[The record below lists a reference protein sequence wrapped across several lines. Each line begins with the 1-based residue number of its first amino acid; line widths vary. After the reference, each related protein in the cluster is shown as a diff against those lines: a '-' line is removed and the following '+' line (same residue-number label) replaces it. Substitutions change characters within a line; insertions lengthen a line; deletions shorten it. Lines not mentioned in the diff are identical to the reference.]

1 MRKWMPLLAVC
12 LGTFML
18 LIDVT
23 IVSVALPRMADS
35 LDASF
40 SALQW
45 VVDVYVLV
53 LASLLMA
60 LGSLS
65 DLTGTRR
72 VYLTGLTVF
81 ALASLACGLAGTSEM
96 LIAARGVQ
104 GVGAAAMFATNTAL
118 LADHYEGRD
127 RGVAFG
133 MWGAVNGAA
142 AAAGPIVGGLLTEH
156 LDWRWIFLVNLPVAV
171 VALVIGARH
180 LGGSAT
186 RADRRVDL
194 PGTIGF
200 TLVAT
205 LLVFGLIRAGE
216 EGWGANGT
224 LALFGGSAL
233 ALVLFVLVERRR
245 RDPMLDL
252 GLLRTPSF
260 ATLMAGAVVFS
271 AAAFANLVFVSVWAQ
286 SVLGFGPVKAG
297 LILMPFSGM
306 SFVAAGLA
314 GRFLASVPPQYPIG
328 GGLVLIGAGSFL
340 EMFVTGTSGWTAL
353 LAGFLVAGM
362 GVGVASPILASA
374 ALAAAPADR
383 AGMAGGA
390 ANTFRQLGFALGI
403 PAVGTILSGVVATE
417 LTGSALFGDSGASAD
432 LVTGGQ
438 SAAVLAGVPEQS
450 RAAARR
456 VVEDAYAAGL
466 DRVFL
471 VGGLVAVVAGVLV
484 LLMVRGSA
492 VQPDSGHR
500 PGPAVEAAPERRIRV
515 SIQKEW
521 A

>member
-1 MRKWMPLLAVC
+1 MRKWMPLVAVC

-23 IVSVALPRMADS
+23 IVSVALPQMTDS

-45 VVDVYVLV
+45 VVDIYVLV
-53 LASLLMA
+53 LAALLMA

-65 DLTGTRR
+65 DLAGARR
-72 VYLTGLTVF
+72 VYLAGLAVF
-81 ALASLACGLAGTSEM
+81 ALSSLACGLAGSSEV

-104 GVGAAAMFATNTAL
+104 GLGAAAMFATNTAL
-118 LADHYEGRD
+118 LASHYQGRD

-142 AAAGPIVGGLLTEH
+142 AAAGPILGGLLTEH
-156 LDWRWIFLVNLPVAV
+156 LDWRWIFLVNLPVAAI
-171 VALVIGARH
+171 ALYIGGRH
-180 LGGSAT
+180 LAASAT
-186 RADRRVDL
+186 RADRSIDL

-205 LLVFGLIRAGE
+205 LLIFGLLHAGE
-216 EGWGANGT
+216 DGWGDGTT

-233 ALVLFVLVERRR
+233 ALVLFILVERGR

-252 GLLRTPSF
+252 RLMRTPSF

-286 SVLGFGPVKAG
+286 SVLGFSPVKAG

-306 SFVAAGLA
+306 SFLAAGLA
-314 GRFLASVPPQYPIG
+314 GRFLANVPPQYPIG
-328 GGLVLIGAGSFL
+328 GGLLLIGAGSFL
-340 EMFVTGTSGWTAL
+340 EMSLTGTSGWTAL
-353 LAGFLVAGM
+353 LAGFLVAGV
-362 GVGVASPILASA
+362 GVGIASPVLASA
-374 ALAAAPADR
+374 ALAAAPPDR
-383 AGMAGGA
+383 MGMAGGA

-403 PAVGTILSGVVATE
+403 PAVGTVVSGVIADR
-417 LTGSALFGDSGASAD
+417 LADSALFTRTDDLAD

-438 SAAVLAGVPEQS
+438 SAAVLASVPGES
-450 RAAARR
+450 RDAAQRI
-456 VVEDAYAAGL
+456 VEDAYAAGL
-466 DRVFL
+466 DQVFL
-471 VGGLVAVVAGVLV
+471 AGGLVAVVAGVLV
-484 LLMVRGSA
+484 LLVVRGSHA
-492 VQPDSGHR
+492 R
-500 PGPAVEAAPERRIRV
+500 PVSDAAPTTPDLSKAPEGGIAAV
-515 SIQKEW
+515 
-521 A
+521 

>member
-23 IVSVALPRMADS
+23 IVSVALPQMTDS

-45 VVDVYVLV
+45 VVDIYVLV
-53 LASLLMA
+53 LAALLMA
-60 LGSLS
+60 FGSLS
-65 DLTGTRR
+65 DLTGARR
-72 VYLTGLTVF
+72 VYLAGLVVF
-81 ALASLACGLAGTSEM
+81 AVASLACGLAGSSEV

-104 GVGAAAMFATNTAL
+104 GLGAAAMFATNTAL
-118 LADHYEGRD
+118 LASNYEGRD
-127 RGVAFG
+127 RGIAFG

-142 AAAGPIVGGLLTEH
+142 AAAGPILGGLLTEH
-156 LDWRWIFLVNLPVAV
+156 LDWRWIFLVNLPVA
-171 VALVIGARH
+171 ALAVYIGAKY
-180 LGGSAT
+180 LAGGAT
-186 RADRRVDL
+186 RAGGRMDL

-205 LLVFGLIRAGE
+205 LLVFALIRAGE
-216 EGWGANGT
+216 EGWAEGGT
-224 LALFGGSAL
+224 LALFGGAAL
-233 ALVLFVLVERRR
+233 ALVAFVLAERGR

-306 SFVAAGLA
+306 SFLAAGLA
-314 GRFLASVPPQYPIG
+314 GRFLAQLPPQYPIG
-328 GGLVLIGAGSFL
+328 GGLLLIAAGSFL
-340 EMFVTGTSGWTAL
+340 EMFLTGTSGWTAL
-353 LAGFLVAGM
+353 LAGFLVAGI
-362 GVGVASPILASA
+362 GVGIASPILASA

-403 PAVGTILSGVVATE
+403 PAVGTVLSGAVATK
-417 LTGSALFGDSGASAD
+417 LADSGLFTDSEGAAD

-438 SAAVLAGVPEQS
+438 SASVLATVPEQS
-450 RAAARR
+450 RDAAER
-456 VVEDAYAAGL
+456 VVQDAYAAGL
-466 DRVFL
+466 DQVFL
-471 VGGLVAVVAGVLV
+471 AGGLVALVAGVLV
-484 LLMVRGSA
+484 LLVVRPSTG
-492 VQPDSGHR
+492 R
-500 PGPAVEAAPERRIRV
+500 PEAPRPLRAADFEPATEDGLRTG
-515 SIQKEW
+515 
-521 A
+521 

>member
-23 IVSVALPRMADS
+23 IVSVALPQVTDS

-45 VVDVYVLV
+45 VVDIYVLV
-53 LASLLMA
+53 LAALLMA

-65 DLTGTRR
+65 DLLGARR
-72 VYLTGLTVF
+72 LYLAGLAVF
-81 ALASLACGLAGTSEM
+81 ALSSLACGLATDSQL

-104 GVGAAAMFATNTAL
+104 GIGAAAMFATNTAL
-118 LADHYEGRD
+118 LAGNYQGRD

-142 AAAGPIVGGLLTEH
+142 AAAGPILGGLLTEH
-156 LDWRWIFLVNLPVAV
+156 LNWRWIFLVNLPVAA
-171 VALVIGARH
+171 VALYIGARH
-180 LGGSAT
+180 LAT
-186 RADRRVDL
+186 SVRRTDRRLDL

-205 LLVFGLIRAGE
+205 LLIFGLLHAGE
-216 EGWGANGT
+216 DGWGDGST

-233 ALVLFVLVERRR
+233 ALVLFVLTERGR

-252 GLLRTPSF
+252 RLMRTPSF

-286 SVLGFGPVKAG
+286 SVLGFSPVKAG

-306 SFVAAGLA
+306 SFLAAGLA
-314 GRFLASVPPQYPIG
+314 GRFLANVPPQYPIG
-328 GGLVLIGAGSFL
+328 GGLLLIGIGSFL
-340 EMFVTGTSGWTAL
+340 EMSVTGTSGWTAL
-353 LAGFLVAGM
+353 LAGFLVAGA
-362 GVGVASPILASA
+362 GVGIASPVLASA
-374 ALAAAPADR
+374 ALAAAPPDR
-383 AGMAGGA
+383 MGMAGGA

-403 PAVGTILSGVVATE
+403 PAVGTILSGVIADKLADGGHFTHTDT
-417 LTGSALFGDSGASAD
+417 LAD

-438 SAAVLAGVPEQS
+438 SAAVLAAVPGES
-450 RAAARR
+450 RAVAQR
-456 VVEDAYAAGL
+456 VIEDAYAAGL

-471 VGGLVAVVAGVLV
+471 AGGLVAVVAGVLV
-484 LLMVRGSA
+484 LLVVRGAAAQTATDSA
-492 VQPDSGHR
+492 PATPDLTKTPEG
-500 PGPAVEAAPERRIRV
+500 GIPAV
-515 SIQKEW
+515 
-521 A
+521 

>member
-23 IVSVALPRMADS
+23 IVSVALPQMTDS

-45 VVDVYVLV
+45 VVDIYVLV
-53 LASLLMA
+53 LAALLMA

-65 DLTGTRR
+65 DLAGARR
-72 VYLTGLTVF
+72 VYLAGLAVF
-81 ALASLACGLAGTSEM
+81 ALASLACGLSTSSAM

-104 GVGAAAMFATNTAL
+104 GLGAAAMFATNTAL
-118 LADHYEGRD
+118 LASNYQGRD

-142 AAAGPIVGGLLTEH
+142 AAAGPILGGLLTQH
-156 LDWRWIFLVNLPVAV
+156 LDWRWIFLVNLPVAA
-171 VALVIGARH
+171 VALFIGAKH
-180 LGGSAT
+180 LAGSAT
-186 RADRRVDL
+186 RVDRRIDL
-194 PGTIGF
+194 PGTLGF
-200 TLVAT
+200 TLAAT
-205 LLVFGLIRAGE
+205 LLIFALIRAGE
-216 EGWGANGT
+216 EGWGAGST

-233 ALVLFVLVERRR
+233 ALIAFLLVERGR

-260 ATLMAGAVVFS
+260 ATLMTGAVVFS

-286 SVLGFGPVKAG
+286 SVLDFSPVKAG

-306 SFVAAGLA
+306 SFIAAGLA

-328 GGLVLIGAGSFL
+328 GGLLLIGAGSFL
-340 EMFVTGTSGWTAL
+340 EMFLTGTSGWTAL
-353 LAGFLVAGM
+353 LAGFLVAGI
-362 GVGVASPILASA
+362 GVGIASPILASA

-403 PAVGTILSGVVATE
+403 PAVGTVVSGVIATK
-417 LTGSALFGDSGASAD
+417 LADSGLFTDSDAAAE

-438 SAAVLAGVPEQS
+438 SAAALAPVAEES
-450 RAAARR
+450 RGAAQR
-456 VVEDAYAAGL
+456 VIEDAYAAGL
-466 DRVFL
+466 DQVFL
-471 VGGLVAVVAGVLV
+471 IGGLVAVVAGVLV
-484 LLMVRGSA
+484 LLVVRGSTVPA
-492 VQPDSGHR
+492 ESGHPQR
-500 PGPAVEAAPERRIRV
+500 TADLTTAP
-515 SIQKEW
+515 
-521 A
+521 